1 MSNKEFNYVI
11 GRYWK
16 GKSGAI
22 SSYTLFSSDLYY
34 SNKEDAERNKKHIEG
49 LTGKKYKVFELVEQ
63 K

>member
-34 SNKEDAERNKKHIEG
+34 GTEKEAEKSKEYIEG
-49 LTGKKYKVFELVEQ
+49 ITGKKYKIFELIER
-63 K
+63 

>member
-1 MSNKEFNYVI
+1 MSSREFNYAI

-22 SSYTLFSSDLYY
+22 STYAFGTEVHYGD
-34 SNKEDAERNKKHIEG
+34 KTDAENMRKFIEER
-49 LTGKKYKVFELVEQ
+49 TGKKYKIFELVER